1 MRPRASGVTGSVAC
15 AALALLA
22 VPRLEDAA
30 AAANVYA
37 VVLGI
42 AQDGGLPHIG
52 CRQDPCVAARKDPAL
67 RQRVASLGLVDERSG
82 RRYLIDATPDLPSQL
97 ESLHGGRAWPDRQR
111 PVDGILLTHAHMGHY
126 GGLLYLGREALGARA
141 VPVYA
146 TPRLARFLRE
156 NGPWGQLVSLGQI
169 ELRDLTPGTELALG
183 ADLRVTPLAVPHR
196 DEYSDTVGFR
206 VRGPSRS
213 LLFIPDIDKWERWDR
228 RLEAEVTAVDAALLD
243 GTFEVAGEVPGRD
256 PAEIPHPL
264 VEESAARLGGAR
276 GRVFFVHL
284 NHTNRLLWDPAA
296 RARLRGRGLDV
307 ARDGQVF
314 PL

>member
-1 MRPRASGVTGSVAC
+1 
-15 AALALLA
+15 
-22 VPRLEDAA
+22 
-30 AAANVYA
+30 
-37 VVLGI
+37 
-42 AQDGGLPHIG
+42 
-52 CRQDPCVAARKDPAL
+52 
-67 RQRVASLGLVDERSG
+67 
-82 RRYLIDATPDLPSQL
+82 
-97 ESLHGGRAWPDRQR
+97 
-111 PVDGILLTHAHMGHY
+111 
-126 GGLLYLGREALGARA
+126 
-141 VPVYA
+141 
-146 TPRLARFLRE
+146 
-156 NGPWGQLVSLGQI
+156 
-169 ELRDLTPGTELALG
+169 
-183 ADLRVTPLAVPHR
+183 
-196 DEYSDTVGFR
+196 